1 MRFGKKKE
9 RFLRALSISQTTI
22 IGWYSALSV
31 LPVITSMIHLPRIK
45 TLGQKWGTSLRIL
58 IRARAKPPNRQ
69 NCIGGDPAQILG
81 AI

>member
-31 LPVITSMIHLPRIK
+31 LPVITSTVHVPRIK
-45 TLGQKWGTSLRIL
+45 TLGQKWGESFQSYAAFLLPPTS
-58 IRARAKPPNRQ
+58 PVN
-69 NCIGGDPAQILG
+69 
-81 AI
+81 